1 MAATTA
7 DGYRPHAKTTKKHLH
22 KAMEI
27 KPIAHFR
34 SPFATKFGIPR
45 QSGIVPQLRG
55 RIIMEPQYASAEAL
69 RGLDGFDYL
78 WLVWGFSANAG
89 APSTSRCALRASVA
103 MRAWGC
109 LPPGRH
115 SGQTAS
121 ACRR

>member
-7 DGYRPHAKTTKKHLH
+7 DGCRPHAKTTKKHLH

-78 WLVWGFSANAG
+78 WLV
-89 APSTSRCALRASVA
+89 
-103 MRAWGC
+103 
-109 LPPGRH
+109 
-115 SGQTAS
+115 
-121 ACRR
+121 